1 MKNLN
6 LDYQNQYEVRNY
18 INTVLLP
25 SIYEDLV
32 NSYGFTTED
41 FDMDN
46 FNDNLWEIINGLGDV
61 IYTYQAKKISE
72 AFDFDVFSEDDLTGE
87 RFTSYNQIAFTIIY
101 NEFFNKYSELINY

>member
-6 LDYQNQYEVRNY
+6 LDYQNKYEVRNY
-18 INTVLLP
+18 INTVVLP
-25 SIYEDLV
+25 SIQEDLV
-32 NSYGFTTED
+32 NGYGSKD
-41 FDMDN
+41 FDMDYL
-46 FNDNLWEIINGLGDV
+46 NDNIWDIINGLGDV

-101 NEFFNKYSELINY
+101 NEFLNLVY